1 MSRSR
6 IALITALVAALGAS
20 AAIVAQ
26 MPPVAG
32 MKGEVGLG
40 LLLRQLKT
48 TAVLMQAVAHPDDEN
63 NGMLAATGWGQ
74 GVRTVVVS
82 ATRGDGG
89 QNEIGPELF
98 DALATARTEEL
109 LSVHQFDSAEQYF
122 TRAVDF
128 GYSFSVDETYEKWG
142 RQEILGDYVRL
153 IRTIRPDIVI
163 AMRPDGQGGGQHHQA
178 SAVISRE
185 AYLAAGDP
193 AKFPEQ
199 IREGLRPWQP
209 KKFYYTG
216 RFGFAGEPPPP
227 SGAKLT
233 AVDTG
238 GYDPLLGESYAEI
251 GSRARSHHKTQGM
264 AQLLSLPG
272 PSSAGYQLVESAI
285 PGLKEKGDASLFD
298 GIDTSVPG
306 LARYV
311 PGEAPAALT
320 SGLAAIAAA
329 TAMADERAASGGPA
343 AAVVPLV
350 GGLQAVRALRA
361 QLASAA
367 LKIPDDAR
375 FEIDTRLERKERQF
389 VDAVLAAGGIRLEA
403 LADDGL
409 VVPGQPVKLT
419 VIAANRGAS
428 AIAVKQIGFRGFD
441 GEAGVCKTGTV
452 AAAGV
457 YRCEAA
463 LEISKQARL
472 TGQYWKR
479 LPDAARYVFEPDAPF
494 GVPFRPTPFR
504 VQFDLEIGGAA
515 IPVER
520 DVQYRY
526 EGNIFSGEKR
536 MELHVVPRLAVSVTP
551 DIAILPAVRG
561 TAAGRAAGRELR
573 VTVIN
578 GNKGPIDGE
587 VTLEVP
593 AGWTVAAAVRE
604 GVARAPGRGR
614 DGALHGDAAARHE
627 AGLVQHQGRRRRRGR
642 PLHGR
647 LPGGGVS
654 AHAAAP
660 PRPCRRSPRSRSS
673 TWPSPRASMSAT

>member
-1 MSRSR
+1 MIR
-6 IALITALVAALGAS
+6 IRILVATTLLAGLMAGDGMR
-20 AAIVAQ
+20 AQ

-40 LLLRQLKT
+40 LLLRQLET

-63 NGMLAATGWGQ
+63 NGMLAAMGWGQ

-89 QNEIGPELF
+89 QNEIGPELG

-128 GYSFSVDETYEKWG
+128 GYSFSADETYEKWG

-153 IRTIRPDIVI
+153 IRTVRPDIVI

-185 AYLAAGDP
+185 AFLAAGDP

-233 AVDTG
+233 AVDTA

-251 GSRARSHHKTQGM
+251 GSRARSNHKTQGM

-306 LARYV
+306 LARHV
-311 PGEAPAALT
+311 PGEAPAALVA
-320 SGLAAIAAA
+320 GLAAIADAVAA
-329 TAMADERAASGGPA
+329 ASERAASGGPA
-343 AAVVPLV
+343 AAVEPLV
-350 GGLQAVRALRA
+350 QGLQAVRSLRSQLRPGALT
-361 QLASAA
+361 
-367 LKIPDDAR
+367 IPDDAR
-375 FEIDTRLERKERQF
+375 YEIDTRLDRKERQF
-389 VDAVLAAGGIRLEA
+389 VDAILAAGGIRLEA

-409 VVPGQPVKLT
+409 VVAGQPVKLT

-428 AIAVKQIGFRGFD
+428 AMAVKDIQFRGLD
-441 GEAGVCKTGTV
+441 GEAGVCKPGPV

-472 TGQYWKR
+472 TGQ
-479 LPDAARYVFEPDAPF
+479 V
-494 GVPFRPTPFR
+494 
-504 VQFDLEIGGAA
+504 
-515 IPVER
+515 
-520 DVQYRY
+520 
-526 EGNIFSGEKR
+526 
-536 MELHVVPRLAVSVTP
+536 
-551 DIAILPAVRG
+551 
-561 TAAGRAAGRELR
+561 
-573 VTVIN
+573 
-578 GNKGPIDGE
+578 
-587 VTLEVP
+587 
-593 AGWTVAAAVRE
+593 
-604 GVARAPGRGR
+604 
-614 DGALHGDAAARHE
+614 
-627 AGLVQHQGRRRRRGR
+627 
-642 PLHGR
+642 
-647 LPGGGVS
+647 PGGGCRT
-654 AHAAAP
+654 
-660 PRPCRRSPRSRSS
+660 PRGTRSTRTRRSACRSGRRHSASGSISRSAARRFLS
-673 TWPSPRASMSAT
+673 SATCSIATRATSSAAKSGWSCTWCRAWRCR